1 MSKIGLVSTFRF
13 APSDT
18 VGEAT
23 ENETGAADRCWSVL
37 SSFLLFH
44 LAKGVDHI
52 FLYADADDE
61 WNRVHIGELHKTYS
75 ACSLVDTVYRD
86 APVDGHAV
94 S

>member
-1 MSKIGLVSTFRF
+1 MSRVGLVSTFRF
-13 APSDT
+13 APSDRG
-18 VGEAT
+18 GEAA
-23 ENETGAADRCWSVL
+23 ENGTSTADRCWSVL

-61 WNRVHIGELHKTYS
+61 WNRVYVGELRNTIS
-75 ACSLVDTVYRD
+75 CVLACRQGISGRSFDEHV
-86 APVDGHAV
+86 V